1 MNRKR
6 NILFIVLVTVSI
18 FSLGQKI
25 KFIEIHN
32 ENGLV
37 EKKKTNDNNPK
48 NLINGFYLSNIEN
61 GYLTTTIDSS
71 RIYDKTLF
79 IYINYGE
86 RFKNSEIQ
94 INIPEDI
101 DLKFAQSFENK
112 SIYFNPSD
120 FQKKINNWLVLM
132 NNNGFPF
139 AEFEFKNPTFSN
151 SKIELDC
158 NLKTGPYVIIDT
170 IINPELNKKE
180 WNLISNIT
188 GFKKGNAFNLNN
200 VYGVSEKLE
209 NTGYI
214 KELKSAAYEFVDD
227 LAFIYTY
234 AQPISKN
241 SLNGLIGIQPLED
254 GKVQF
259 TGNVSLNFLNTLNYG
274 EQLNLNWRRMF
285 NASQNLITEFNF
297 PFLFNSDFQISGRID
312 MIKKDSSFFNFNSK
326 FTIEYLIKNN
336 FSLGALISN
345 NNSTN
350 LINEK
355 YSSTSVNSF
364 GFTFN
369 SNQQDNR
376 INPTSG
382 YFISSDLSYG
392 WKQTYNLDTSQ
403 SNILRTPNFY
413 GNLNFNNYF
422 KIRKRSTFKLGILAS
437 SIQNE
442 ILYENEFSRIGGYK
456 TIRGFDEESIWVS
469 SYLITNLELR
479 YLIDETSNLFIFSDF
494 AWTESK
500 TQELL
505 INDYYNSFGFGTN
518 ISMPN
523 GLLTL
528 IYGLGRKIDN
538 PFLLR
543 TGKIHLGFTSYF

>member
-1 MNRKR
+1 MGNDLR
-6 NILFIVLVTVSI
+6 IA
-18 FSLGQKI
+18 
-25 KFIEIHN
+25 KF
-32 ENGLV
+32 
-37 EKKKTNDNNPK
+37 K
-48 NLINGFYLSNIEN
+48 LIYL
-61 GYLTTTIDSS
+61 D
-71 RIYDKTLF
+71 
-79 IYINYGE
+79 
-86 RFKNSEIQ
+86 
-94 INIPEDI
+94 DI
-101 DLKFAQSFENK
+101 DLNFAHSFEKK
-112 SIYFNPSD
+112 SVYFNPSN
-120 FQKKINNWLVLM
+120 FQKKINNWLLLM

-139 AEFEFKNPTFSN
+139 AEFEFINSTVNN

-158 NLKTGPYVIIDT
+158 HLITGPYVVIDT

-180 WNLISNIT
+180 WNLISNVT
-188 GFKKGNAFNLNN
+188 GIKKGSAFNLNS
-200 VYGVSEKLE
+200 VYELSEKLE

-227 LAFIYTY
+227 LASIYTY

-241 SLNGLIGIQPLED
+241 SLNGLLGIQPLED

-259 TGNVSLNFLNTLNYG
+259 TGNVSLNFLNSLNYG
-274 EQLNLNWRRMF
+274 EQLKINWRRMF
-285 NASQNLITEFNF
+285 NASQNLITDFKF
-297 PFLFNSDFQISGRID
+297 PYIFNSDFQISGGID
-312 MIKKDSSFFNFNSK
+312 MIKKDSSFFNLNSN
-326 FTIEYLIKNN
+326 FILEYLIKNN
-336 FSLGALISN
+336 LSLGALISN

-350 LINEK
+350 LIGK
-355 YSSTSVNSF
+355 TYSSTSVNSF

-369 SNQQDNR
+369 YNQQDNR
-376 INPTSG
+376 INPTRG
-382 YFISSDLSYG
+382 YSISSDLSYG

-403 SNILRTPNFY
+403 SNNLRTPNFY

-422 KIRKRSTFKLGILAS
+422 KILKRATFKLGILAS

-442 ILYENEFSRIGGYK
+442 ILYENEFLRIGGYK

-469 SYLITNLELR
+469 SYLITNFELR
-479 YLIDETSNLFIFSDF
+479 YLIDETSNLFVFSDF

-528 IYGLGRKIDN
+528 IYGLGRKIGN

>member
-1 MNRKR
+1 MIN
-6 NILFIVLVTVSI
+6 LSI
-18 FSLGQKI
+18 FSIGQKI
-25 KFIEIHN
+25 KFVEIYN

-37 EKKKTNDNNPK
+37 EKKKSNDNNVN

-71 RIYDKTLF
+71 RIYDKTLRLY
-79 IYINYGE
+79 IYYGE
-86 RFKNSEIQ
+86 RFKSSEIQ
-94 INIPEDI
+94 INIPDDI
-101 DLKFAQSFENK
+101 DLKFANSFEK
-112 SIYFNPSD
+112 KGIYFNPSN
-120 FQKKINNWLVLM
+120 FQKKINNWLLLM

-139 AEFEFKNPTFSN
+139 AEFKFENSTVLN

-158 NLKTGPYVIIDT
+158 NLDTGPYVVIDT
-170 IINPELNKKE
+170 IINPEINKKE
-180 WNLISNIT
+180 WNLISNVT
-188 GFKKGNAFNLNN
+188 GIKKGSAFNLNS
-200 VYGVSEKLE
+200 VYELSEKLE

-214 KELKSAAYEFVDD
+214 EELKSAAYEFVDD
-227 LAFIYTY
+227 VASIYTY

-241 SLNGLIGIQPLED
+241 SLNGLVGIQPLED

-259 TGNVSLNFLNTLNYG
+259 TGNVSLNFLNSLNYG
-274 EQLNLNWRRMF
+274 EQLKINWRRMF
-285 NASQNLITEFNF
+285 NASQNLITDFKF
-297 PFLFNSDFQISGRID
+297 PYLFNSDFQISGGID
-312 MIKKDSSFFNFNSK
+312 MIKKDSSFFNLNSK
-326 FTIEYLIKNN
+326 FILEYLIKNN
-336 FSLGALISN
+336 LSLGALILN

-350 LINEK
+350 LIGET

-376 INPTSG
+376 INPTKG
-382 YFISSDLSYG
+382 YSISSDLSYG
-392 WKQTYNLDTSQ
+392 WKQTYNLDSSQ

-413 GNLNFNNYF
+413 ANLNFENYF
-422 KIRKRSTFKLGILAS
+422 KILKRSTLKLGILAS

-479 YLIDETSNLFIFSDF
+479 YLIDETSNLFMFSDF

-505 INDYYNSFGFGTN
+505 MNDYYNSFGFGTN
-518 ISMPN
+518 ISMTN
-523 GLLTL
+523 GVLTL
-528 IYGLGRKIDN
+528 IYGLGRKIGN
-538 PFLLR
+538 PFLIR